1 MRQAATISLLFLVQ
15 ACTGLADIQETTP
28 IRTAKFAGSHQ
39 VVAQCIRDRIGGRAT
54 GAEFGEP
61 AARLIIYDSVKFLS
75 HLGLSHYSFTVLKT
89 GPNQGIVEWRIFNQ
103 RLIPL
108 SDEAVQH
115 FWIPALECAQ
125 RKAL

>member
-39 VVAQCIRDRIGGRAT
+39 AVAQCIRDRIGGRVT

-61 AARLIIYDSVKFLS
+61 ADRLIVYDSVKGFS
-75 HLGLSHYSFTVLKT
+75 PKGVSHYSMTITKT
-89 GPNQGIVEWRIFNQ
+89 GTDQGIVEWRIINQ
-103 RLIPL
+103 SLAPL
-108 SDEAVQH
+108 ADTMVQH
-115 FWIPALECAQ
+115 FWTPALECAQ
-125 RKAL
+125 RKAV